1 MKIVLIGA
9 GKVGYTL
16 AQRLSED
23 NHDVIVIEQD
33 AERIEVLRKYL
44 EVLVVE
50 GNGANPDLLE
60 SIGMSDTELFVA
72 VTDADEVNLLACY
85 VAKRLGATQ
94 TIARVRANEYINGKR
109 TDVLTD
115 LGLTLVINP
124 EMVTAHEI
132 LQILKTPNVLD
143 VESFANGKARLIEI
157 KAQDNQSLL
166 NRKIR
171 DLDLPEKILVV
182 GILRHGRMIIPNG
195 DDLILPL
202 DNIFFLGASAAIKEM
217 ETNLTTQD
225 RTHQLQNILLVGAG
239 LIGRNLAVLLENEN
253 YHVKVIDKDFD
264 RCERL
269 AEMVEKTIVIHGDG
283 TDVDLLRSEEIE
295 DSDVIVCLTDD
306 DKLNLLVALMAKHF
320 GVAKAFVRVGRP
332 EYIPLMEQV
341 GVDVVFSPRLV
352 TSTEILRQIRKGDLL
367 TVSSFE
373 NSKAEALEL
382 ELRIKNPLV
391 GRMLS
396 QVNIPGSTLL
406 GAVVR
411 GDETI
416 VPNGA
421 TVCQEG
427 DRIVIFTLP
436 EYRDAVLDFMKG

>member
-202 DNIFFLGASAAIKEM
+202 DNIFFLGASASIQEI
-217 ETNLTTQD
+217 ETNLTTQN
-225 RTHQLQNILLVGAG
+225 RTHETQNILLVGAG

-253 YHVKVIDKDFD
+253 YHVKVIDKDLE

-269 AEMVEKTIVIHGDG
+269 AEIVEKTIVIHGDG

-352 TSTEILRQIRKGDLL
+352 TSTEILRQIRKGELL

-382 ELRIKNPLV
+382 ELSIKNPLV

-396 QVNIPGSTLL
+396 QVNIPGSSLL

-411 GDETI
+411 GEETI

-436 EYRDAVLDFMKG
+436 EDRDAVLGFMKG

>member
-202 DNIFFLGASAAIKEM
+202 DNIFFLGASASIQEI
-217 ETNLTTQD
+217 ETNLTTQN
-225 RTHQLQNILLVGAG
+225 RTHETQNILLVGAG

-253 YHVKVIDKDFD
+253 YHVKVIDKDLE

-269 AEMVEKTIVIHGDG
+269 AEIVEKTIVIHGDG

-352 TSTEILRQIRKGDLL
+352 TSTEILRQIRKGELL

-382 ELRIKNPLV
+382 ELSIKNPLV

-396 QVNIPGSTLL
+396 QVNIPGSSLL

-411 GDETI
+411 GEETI

-436 EYRDAVLDFMKG
+436 EDRDAVLEFMKG

>member
-85 VAKRLGATQ
+85 VAKQLGATQ

-202 DNIFFLGASAAIKEM
+202 DNIFFLGASASIQEI
-217 ETNLTTQD
+217 ETNLTTQN
-225 RTHQLQNILLVGAG
+225 RTHETQNILLVGAG

-253 YHVKVIDKDFD
+253 YHVKVIDKDLE

-269 AEMVEKTIVIHGDG
+269 AEIVEKTIVIHGDG

-352 TSTEILRQIRKGDLL
+352 TSTEILRQIRKGELL

-382 ELRIKNPLV
+382 ELSIKNPLV

-396 QVNIPGSTLL
+396 QVNIPGSSLL

-411 GDETI
+411 GEETI

-436 EYRDAVLDFMKG
+436 EDRDAVLEFMKG

>member
-23 NHDVIVIEQD
+23 DHDVIVIEHD

-60 SIGMSDTELFVA
+60 SIGMDDTELFVA

-85 VAKRLGATQ
+85 VAKKLGATQ

-143 VESFANGKARLIEI
+143 VENFANGKARLIEI

-171 DLDLPEKILVV
+171 DLDLPEKILVA

-202 DNIFFLGASAAIKEM
+202 DNIFLLGESTAIKEI
-217 ETNLTTQD
+217 ETSLTTQE
-225 RTHQLQNILLVGAG
+225 RTPKKENILLVGAG

-253 YHVKVIDKDFD
+253 YHVKVIDKDLE
-264 RCERL
+264 RCEWL
-269 AEMVEKTIVIHGDG
+269 AEMVEETIVIHGDG

-382 ELRIKNPLV
+382 ELSIHNPLV

-416 VPNGA
+416 VPNGS

-436 EYRDAVLDFMKG
+436 ENRDAVLHFMKG

>member
-23 NHDVIVIEQD
+23 DHDVIVIEHN
-33 AERIEVLRKYL
+33 AERIETLRKYL

-50 GNGANPDLLE
+50 GNGANPDLLA
-60 SIGMSDTELFVA
+60 SVGMKDAELFIA

-85 VAKRLGATQ
+85 VAKKLGATQ
-94 TIARVRANEYINGKR
+94 TIARVRSNEYINGKR

-171 DLDLPEKILVV
+171 DLDIPDKILVV

-195 DDLILPL
+195 DDSILPL
-202 DNIFFLGASAAIKEM
+202 DNIFFLGASASIQEI
-217 ETNLTTQD
+217 ETNLTTQN
-225 RTHQLQNILLVGAG
+225 RTHETQNILLVGAG

-253 YHVKVIDKDFD
+253 YHVKVIDKDLE

-269 AEMVEKTIVIHGDG
+269 AEIVEKTIVIHGDG

-352 TSTEILRQIRKGDLL
+352 TSTEILRQIRKGELL

-382 ELRIKNPLV
+382 ELSIKNPLV

-396 QVNIPGSTLL
+396 QVNIPGSSLL

-411 GDETI
+411 GEETI

-436 EYRDAVLDFMKG
+436 EDRDAVLEFMKG

>member
-85 VAKRLGATQ
+85 VAKQLGATQ